1 MALPRKSTLLVR
13 IDARF
18 SIWYSPNMES
28 FQRPLA
34 DPFVTE
40 AELVQG
46 LQSGDPAA
54 FERLVRDY
62 SGRLL
67 AVARRF
73 LTQEQDAQDALQDAF
88 LSAFRSISRFEG
100 NSQLS
105 TWLHRIVV
113 NASLMKLRTRRRKPE
128 KPIDDLLP
136 QFSGNGHR
144 DGHEPA
150 WAVTIDTAVNDREI
164 RELVRTK
171 IAELPESYRTVLLL
185 RDIEQMSTEET
196 AEVLELTPGAVKT
209 RLHRA
214 RQALKT
220 LLDPHMQGA

>member
-1 MALPRKSTLLVR
+1 MDDNFL
-13 IDARF
+13 
-18 SIWYSPNMES
+18 IWYFVDMES

-46 LQSGDPAA
+46 LKSGDPTA

-62 SGRLL
+62 SGRML

-88 LSAFRSISRFEG
+88 LSAFRSIQRFEG

-136 QFSGNGHR
+136 QFVGNGHR

-171 IAELPESYRTVLLL
+171 ISELPESYRTVLLL

-196 AEVLELTPGAVKT
+196 AEALELTPGAVKT

-220 LLDPHMQGA
+220 LLDPHMQGT